1 MQLSSLTRRY
11 SMAQQDLQKCPQ
23 CGTRTRQKQAFCG
36 GCGQRLSLC
45 PSCNAINLAWLDYC
59 HNCGK
64 PLKPPELTHEAASD
78 LPLPSIEAVQSM
90 QTTQPAKPAP
100 TINVRMLETTKSSDT
115 DSRVLKYLENH
126 HGGISIR
133 RSSLD
138 LDITAEQLIE
148 SLGRLQKNGL
158 IQKDETAFVERMRN
172 CHNCEKTIGADETYC
187 RYCGAKQ
194 VFVEEKE
201 PQAILDPRTMKVA
214 LMMLSRV
221 VEAKDHPEYSTVDEL
236 TTTIGAV
243 ALGGEKPQDAQEL
256 SFQDQLRLLTLV
268 FEYSRDKVI
277 YKGESFGEYV
287 RWPWETMKTGG
298 DCDCKVVLLASMLAS
313 LAFRRMH
320 FLILPPGTYVDASTH
335 EKRKLPGH
343 ALLEVELTDGKKR
356 IPLRLDPSC
365 VDCDVDDISRSIKP
379 FLPSF
384 YRIPLIP

>member
-1 MQLSSLTRRY
+1 
-11 SMAQQDLQKCPQ
+11 
-23 CGTRTRQKQAFCG
+23 
-36 GCGQRLSLC
+36 
-45 PSCNAINLAWLDYC
+45 
-59 HNCGK
+59 
-64 PLKPPELTHEAASD
+64 
-78 LPLPSIEAVQSM
+78 
-90 QTTQPAKPAP
+90 
-100 TINVRMLETTKSSDT
+100 MLETTESSDM
-115 DSRVLKYLENH
+115 DGRVLKYLEDH

-133 RSSLD
+133 RTSND
-138 LDITAEQLIE
+138 LNVTTAQLID
-148 SLGRLQKNGL
+148 SLTRLQKRGL
-158 IQKDETAFVERMRN
+158 IQKEETTFVERMHN
-172 CHNCEKTIGADETYC
+172 CHTCNKTIGADEPYC

-194 VFVEEKE
+194 ALIEELE

-214 LMMLSRV
+214 LTMLNRV
-221 VEAKDHPEYSTVDEL
+221 VEAKDHPEYSVVDEL

-320 FLILPPGTYVDASTH
+320 FLILPPGTYVDAIKQ
-335 EKRKLPGH
+335 EKQKLPGH
-343 ALLEVELTDGKKR
+343 ALLEVELTDGGKR

-365 VDCDVDDISRSIKP
+365 VDCDVDDISRSMKP
-379 FLPSF
+379 FLSSF
-384 YRIPLIP
+384 YRIPIIP

>member
-1 MQLSSLTRRY
+1 
-11 SMAQQDLQKCPQ
+11 MAQQTTQKCPQ
-23 CGTRTRQKQAFCG
+23 CGTIARQRQAYCG
-36 GCGQRLSLC
+36 RCGQRLTPCSI
-45 PSCNAINLAWLDYC
+45 CNAINLASSEFC

-64 PLKPPELTHEAASD
+64 PLKPQEPSTETTPRLST
-78 LPLPSIEAVQSM
+78 PSIESRQV
-90 QTTQPAKPAP
+90 TQPGKPGPA
-100 TINVRMLETTKSSDT
+100 ISVRMLETTESSDM
-115 DSRVLKYLENH
+115 DGRVLKYLEDH

-133 RSSLD
+133 RTSND
-138 LDITAEQLIE
+138 LNVTTEQLID
-148 SLGRLQKNGL
+148 SLTRLQKRGL
-158 IQKDETAFVERMRN
+158 IQKEETAFVERMRN
-172 CHNCEKTIGADETYC
+172 CHTCNKTIGADEPYC

-194 VFVEEKE
+194 VLVEELE
-201 PQAILDPRTMKVA
+201 PQAILDPHTMKVA
-214 LMMLSRV
+214 LTMLNRV
-221 VEAKDHPEYSTVDEL
+221 VEAKDHPEYSGVDEL

-320 FLILPPGTYVDASTH
+320 FLILPPGTYVDATTR

-343 ALLEVELTDGKKR
+343 ALLEVELSDGSKR

-365 VDCDVDDISRSIKP
+365 VDCDVDEISVSMRP
-379 FLPSF
+379 FLSSF
-384 YRIPLIP
+384 YRIPIIP

>member
-1 MQLSSLTRRY
+1 M
-11 SMAQQDLQKCPQ
+11 
-23 CGTRTRQKQAFCG
+23 
-36 GCGQRLSLC
+36 
-45 PSCNAINLAWLDYC
+45 
-59 HNCGK
+59 
-64 PLKPPELTHEAASD
+64 
-78 LPLPSIEAVQSM
+78 
-90 QTTQPAKPAP
+90 
-100 TINVRMLETTKSSDT
+100 

-133 RSSLD
+133 RSSLE
-138 LDITAEQLIE
+138 LSITADQLVE
-148 SLGRLQKNGL
+148 SLTRLQKSGL
-158 IQKDETAFVERMRN
+158 IQKDETTFVERMRN

-201 PQAILDPRTMKVA
+201 PRAILDPRTMKVA

-268 FEYSRDKVI
+268 FEYSRDKII

-320 FLILPPGTYVDASTH
+320 ILILPPGTYVDANTH
-335 EKRKLPGH
+335 DKRKLPGH
-343 ALLEVELTDGKKR
+343 ALLEVELADGKKT
-356 IPLRLDPSC
+356 IPLILDPSC
-365 VDCDVDDISRSIKP
+365 IDCDVDEISQSIKP
-379 FLPSF
+379 FLASF
-384 YRIPLIP
+384 YRIPIVP